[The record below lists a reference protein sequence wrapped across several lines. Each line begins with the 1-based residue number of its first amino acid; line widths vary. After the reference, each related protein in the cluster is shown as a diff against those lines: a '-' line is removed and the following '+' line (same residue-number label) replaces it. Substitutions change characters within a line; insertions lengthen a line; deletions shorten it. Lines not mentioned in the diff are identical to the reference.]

1 MFVFS
6 FLQAF
11 HSLAKCVSAL
21 TVENPN
27 EALMVVQQFLQDV
40 HSPASDAH
48 HMFALLGIA
57 EIGRH
62 M

>member
-1 MFVFS
+1 MY
-6 FLQAF
+6 LQAF

-21 TVENPN
+21 TVETPV
-27 EALMVVQQFLQDV
+27 EALRVVQQFLQDA
-40 HSPASDAH
+40 HSPTSDAH